1 MLRVVAVLWLVA
13 VVWLWARGRWGRG
26 TLEPDDLAGP
36 MSGAPDRLIVR
47 FS

>member
-1 MLRVVAVLWLVA
+1 VA
-13 VVWLWARGRWGRG
+13 VVWVRARGRWGRG
-26 TLEPDDLAGP
+26 TSETEDVAGP